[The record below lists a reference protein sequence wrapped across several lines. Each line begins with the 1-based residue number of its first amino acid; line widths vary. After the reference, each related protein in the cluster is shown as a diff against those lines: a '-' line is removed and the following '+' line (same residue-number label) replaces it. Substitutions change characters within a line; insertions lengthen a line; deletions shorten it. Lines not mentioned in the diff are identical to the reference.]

1 MYDIRLFISYRDI
14 TLAFPSTK
22 YAEAAMNSI
31 GVDPAFSDTKT
42 KKTSIVRDMKVIQG
56 DDASGIVHLDVKFS
70 CNEDEVNSMR
80 TCISSFV
87 NNMSL
92 ICETMKEFGN

>member
-1 MYDIRLFISYRDI
+1 M
-14 TLAFPSTK
+14 AFPSTK

-42 KKTSIVRDMKVIQG
+42 KKTTITRDMNITESNGV
-56 DDASGIVHLDVKFS
+56 AYLEMKFA
-70 CNEDEVNSMR
+70 CNEDEVNSIR
-80 TCISSFV
+80 TCISSTV
-87 NNMSL
+87 SNMGL

>member
-1 MYDIRLFISYRDI
+1 
-14 TLAFPSTK
+14 
-22 YAEAAMNSI
+22 MNSI

-42 KKTSIVRDMKVIQG
+42 KKTSIVRDMKVVESM
-56 DDASGIVHLDVKFS
+56 SGVANLEVKFS

-87 NNMSL
+87 NNMGL
-92 ICETMKEFGN
+92 ICDTMKEFGN

>member
-1 MYDIRLFISYRDI
+1 
-14 TLAFPSTK
+14 
-22 YAEAAMNSI
+22 MNSI

-42 KKTSIVRDMKVIQG
+42 KKTSIKRDMKLRQVENSSITMV
-56 DDASGIVHLDVKFS
+56 DAVFT
-70 CNEDEVNSMR
+70 CNEEEANTMR

-87 NNMSL
+87 INMNL

>member
-1 MYDIRLFISYRDI
+1 MSFRSTSI
-14 TLAFPSTK
+14 AFPSQK

-31 GVDPAFSDTKT
+31 GVDPAFSDTKS
-42 KKTSIVRDMKVIQG
+42 KKTSITRDMAIRQTENGV
-56 DDASGIVHLDVKFS
+56 VYLDIIFS
-70 CNEDEVNSMR
+70 ANEEEVNSLR

-87 NNMSL
+87 ANLSL